1 MNPEILAPVGSRESL
16 EAAFVAG
23 ANAIYFGLP
32 QFGARA
38 FANRFSLEE
47 TKEIIEQA
55 HTYGM
60 KVYVTMNTIL
70 YEDEIMEAYEQAK
83 ALYHINVDAI
93 IVQDLGLIHLLHKRL
108 PDLEVHASTQLSV
121 TTPYQIE
128 QLRKL
133 GVKRVVLARECT
145 LEQIKACV
153 ETGMEIEVFVHGA
166 LCISYSGQCQ
176 FSSVMYKRS
185 GNRGACAQPCRM
197 PYTLKEDG
205 EYVSKVPSFLISPKD
220 LSLIGE
226 VKDLEKAGVASLKI
240 EGRMKS
246 AEYVYTA
253 VESVKKALNG
263 QDLTKEDEEHL
274 LVTFN
279 RTFTKGHTY
288 RQKGNDLMETKA
300 SNHHGLKIGEV
311 IQVKGKKITIRL
323 DHELN
328 QGDGI
333 RFEGKRSSQGCHANF
348 LYDKKN
354 RLTSKA
360 EANSVITIDGP
371 ENVQVG
377 SIVKKTIDSDYR
389 KQILDKIKHM
399 KRQVPVYAKAVCKGV
414 GSPLILKLNDG
425 KNEVCVETNIVADQ
439 AKNQATSE
447 EVLGKQL
454 NKTNDSWAYF
464 KHIDYDLAPDIYF
477 PIKAMN
483 NLRKD
488 ALEELRQKRLE
499 FHVVKEKEY
508 CFHPIVNEDPILLAQ
523 IETIEQK
530 GKNDVYWMA
539 ENVAGVH
546 KKGRIDA
553 DEADVI
559 THLGK
564 GSIILNMNV
573 TNSYA
578 VAALLELGY
587 EKIGISDEADLEQ
600 IHQIMTE
607 FRKRYDQEAPVIVC
621 VYQKRRLMLMNHCPI
636 NTLKKDGK
644 RINCRLCHEHEYI
657 LQASDGKE
665 ILCLGDAGCRMRLF
679 DTRISDHT
687 KWIYRLQNDGV
698 SGFLCIF
705 VDENKSEIEQ
715 ILDKVEREMKNAK

>member
-1 MNPEILAPVGSRESL
+1 MYPEILAPVGSRESL
-16 EAAFVAG
+16 EAAFAAG
-23 ANAIYFGLP
+23 ADAIYFGLP

-108 PDLEVHASTQLSV
+108 PALEVHASTQLSI

-153 ETGMEIEVFVHGA
+153 ATGMEIEVFVHGA

-197 PYTLKEDG
+197 SYTLKEDD
-205 EYVSKVPSFLISPKD
+205 EYVNKVPSFLISPKD

-226 VKDLEKAGVASLKI
+226 VKDLEKIGIASLKI

-263 QDLTKEDEEHL
+263 QEITKEDDEHL

-279 RTFTKGHTY
+279 RTFTKGHAY

-300 SNHHGLKIGEV
+300 SNHHGLKIGKV
-311 IQVKGKKITIRL
+311 VRVKGKKITIKL

-328 QGDGI
+328 QGDGV
-333 RFEGKRSSQGCHANF
+333 RFEGKRLSQGCHANF

-360 EANSVITIDGP
+360 DANTEITIDGP

-377 SIVKKTIDSDYR
+377 SIVKKTIDSQYR
-389 KQILDKIKHM
+389 KEVLEKIKY
-399 KRQVPVYAKAVCKGV
+399 KRWQVPVYAKAICKGV
-414 GSPLILKLNDG
+414 GEPLILKLDDG
-425 KNEVCVETNIVADQ
+425 KNTICIKTNIEADQ
-439 AKNQATSE
+439 AKNQATTP
-447 EVLGKQL
+447 EVLGKQF

-464 KHIDYDLAPDIYF
+464 EHIDYDLAPAIYF
-477 PIKAMN
+477 PLKAMN

-499 FHVVKEKEY
+499 FHVVKEKAY
-508 CFHPIVNEDPILLAQ
+508 CFHPTVNEEPILLAQ

-539 ENVAGVH
+539 ENIPGIH
-546 KKGRIDA
+546 KKGRIDT
-553 DEADVI
+553 DEADVV

-564 GSIILNMNV
+564 GPIILNMNV

-578 VAALLELGY
+578 IAALLELGY

-607 FRKRYDQEAPVIVC
+607 FRKRYNQNAPVIVC

-644 RINCRLCHEHEYI
+644 RINCRLCHEHKYI
-657 LQASDGKE
+657 LQANDGKE
-665 ILCLGDAGCRMRLF
+665 ILCVGDAGCRMRLF
-679 DTRISDHT
+679 DARISDHT
-687 KWIYRLQNDGV
+687 KWIYRLRNDGIN
-698 SGFLCIF
+698 GFLCIF
-705 VDENKSEIEQ
+705 IDENKSDIEQ
-715 ILDKVEREMKNAK
+715 ILTKVEKEMKSAK